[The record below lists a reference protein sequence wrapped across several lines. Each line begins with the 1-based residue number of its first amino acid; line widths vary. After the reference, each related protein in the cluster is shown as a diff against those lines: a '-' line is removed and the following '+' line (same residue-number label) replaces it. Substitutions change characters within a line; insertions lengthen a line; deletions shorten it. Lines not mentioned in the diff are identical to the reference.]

1 MPRATKIVIHFD
13 DGSTHEVD
21 PSKYGSIFSNEARA
35 RGCNH
40 NPPYGNPP
48 QNSGSGSTTTL
59 MSSTTAEGDTDAG
72 GGCYYIN
79 GVVVCS

>member
-21 PSKYGSIFSNEARA
+21 TSEYGAVFSNEPRARA
-35 RGCNH
+35 CNH
-40 NPPYGNPP
+40 NPPYGKPP
-48 QNSGSGSTTTL
+48 RNSGSSSPAVMST
-59 MSSTTAEGDTDAG
+59 STAEEDDAG

-79 GVVVCS
+79 GVVVCP